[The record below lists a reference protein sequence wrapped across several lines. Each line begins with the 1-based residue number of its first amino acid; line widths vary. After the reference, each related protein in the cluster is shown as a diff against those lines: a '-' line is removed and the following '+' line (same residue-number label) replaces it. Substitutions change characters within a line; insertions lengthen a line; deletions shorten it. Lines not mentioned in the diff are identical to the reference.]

1 MFREYTRIV
10 INNSTDMGN
19 GTKPKTERNSEIYRM
34 RTEGMTF
41 EEIGKKYRITKK
53 RVFDI
58 CKAQEKKLTKNV

>member
-1 MFREYTRIV
+1 MYTREV
-10 INNSTDMGN
+10 INNSIDMGN
-19 GTKPKTERNSEIYRM
+19 GTRPKTERNSEIYRM